1 MVEAD
6 LAEVLRIQAAC
17 YTEIVPEGVAAYEAK
32 LRAPGA
38 RCFVAEQAGT
48 MLAYLVAV
56 PVAWPAL
63 PALDDPHY
71 VQPPDA
77 DALYL
82 HDLAVDPRARGTG
95 AGAAL
100 VQAFLAAV
108 VADGWARAGL
118 VAIQGSVPYWACFG
132 FDTIA
137 TVDDAVRRKLA
148 SYGPDARLM
157 ALAP

>member
-1 MVEAD
+1 MAEAD

-17 YTEIVPEGVAAYEAK
+17 YTEIVPEGVAAYQAK
-32 LRAPGA
+32 LRAPDA
-38 RCFVAEQAGT
+38 RCFVAERAAA

-71 VQPPDA
+71 MQPADA

-82 HDLAVDPRARGTG
+82 HDLAVDPPARGTG

-100 VQAFLAAV
+100 VQAFLGAV
-108 VADGWARAGL
+108 RAEGWARAGL
-118 VAIQGSVPYWACFG
+118 VAIQGSVPYWARFG
-132 FDTIA
+132 FGLVP
-137 TVDDAVRRKLA
+137 TVDPAVQCKLA
-148 SYGPDARLM
+148 SYGPGARLM
-157 ALAP
+157 DLLP